1 MCRRM
6 TGLCSRS
13 SATRYLVHLGC
24 DGGSEEMDT
33 LFVFAGG
40 KKLSGAPL
48 EIAALMLLY
57 GSATVAI
64 PFPGSRESDA
74 DQCVCVGGGAVVAD
88 CYRRNRGSGTN

>member
-1 MCRRM
+1 MRM

-88 CYRRNRGSGTN
+88 CSRRNRGSGTN